1 MYMNFSCMLECWK
14 YYQKL
19 HRSQNNKNVAKRLES
34 TTVIILL
41 IYVMEYILEIFN
53 PIQLTDVSYCSVTS
67 HLHRRNLHVDELFS
81 TYSTELLK
89 ESGSFM
95 SGRCKCGA

>member
-1 MYMNFSCMLECWK
+1 MNFSCMLEYWK
-14 YYQKL
+14 YYPKL

-34 TTVIILL
+34 TTVIIRL
-41 IYVMEYILEIFN
+41 IHVMEYILEIFN
-53 PIQLTDVSYCSVTS
+53 PIQLTDVSYCLDISP
-67 HLHRRNLHVDELFS
+67 LQCRNLHVDELFS

-95 SGRCKCGA
+95 SGRCNYGA

>member
-1 MYMNFSCMLECWK
+1 MLKCWK

-34 TTVIILL
+34 TTIIIRL
-41 IYVMEYILEIFN
+41 ICHSIYLEIFN
-53 PIQLTDVSYCSVTS
+53 PIQLTDVSYCSDIS
-67 HLHRRNLHVDELFS
+67 HLHCRNLHVDELFS

-95 SGRCKCGA
+95 SGICN